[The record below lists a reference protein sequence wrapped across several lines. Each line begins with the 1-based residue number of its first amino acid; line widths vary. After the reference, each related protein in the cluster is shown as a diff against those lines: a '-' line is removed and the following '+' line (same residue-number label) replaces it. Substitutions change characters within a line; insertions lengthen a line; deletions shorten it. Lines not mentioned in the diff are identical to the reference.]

1 MKIAERKKIL
11 TNIRGVIL
19 VVGCELWNRR
29 QKMRKN
35 KIFGKVDEMDGH
47 SYLIS
52 PLENVHIHLI

>member
-1 MKIAERKKIL
+1 
-11 TNIRGVIL
+11 
-19 VVGCELWNRR
+19 
-29 QKMRKN
+29 MRKN